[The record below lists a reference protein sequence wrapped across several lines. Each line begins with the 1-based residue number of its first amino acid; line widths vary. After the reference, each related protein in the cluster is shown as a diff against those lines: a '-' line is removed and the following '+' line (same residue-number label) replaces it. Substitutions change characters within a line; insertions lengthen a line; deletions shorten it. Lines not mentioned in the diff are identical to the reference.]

1 MQATFSVSHRFTISL
16 DYSSLTSQ
24 YAEQPRRN
32 YVNFIRKYTHLQ
44 KVSRK
49 SDHRGTA
56 AANML
61 ITLFHTRDP
70 RLIAH
75 QVGGRSVTNCASKGV
90 IDLLVTYPAGVLPSA
105 FTQTQLQL
113 RKT

>member
-1 MQATFSVSHRFTISL
+1 MNI
-16 DYSSLTSQ
+16 
-24 YAEQPRRN
+24 
-32 YVNFIRKYTHLQ
+32 IRKYTHLL

-49 SDHRGTA
+49 SDYRGAA

-70 RLIAH
+70 RLIAFH
-75 QVGGRSVTNCASKGV
+75 VGGRSVTNCAGKCV
-90 IDLLVTYPAGVLPSA
+90 IDFLVTCAAGVLPSA
-105 FTQTQLQL
+105 FIQVRLQL

>member
-1 MQATFSVSHRFTISL
+1 MQATFSVRHRFTISL

-32 YVNFIRKYTHLQ
+32 YVNIIRKYTHLQ
-44 KVSRK
+44 KVSGK

-56 AANML
+56 AANLL
-61 ITLFHTRDP
+61 ITLFHARDP
-70 RLIAH
+70 RLIAYH
-75 QVGGRSVTNCASKGV
+75 VGSRVTNCAGECV
-90 IDLLVTYPAGVLPSA
+90 IDLLVICAAGVLPSA
-105 FTQTQLQL
+105 FIQAQLQL

>member
-1 MQATFSVSHRFTISL
+1 MNI
-16 DYSSLTSQ
+16 
-24 YAEQPRRN
+24 
-32 YVNFIRKYTHLQ
+32 IRKYTHLQ

-49 SDHRGTA
+49 SDHLGAA

-70 RLIAH
+70 RLIAFH
-75 QVGGRSVTNCASKGV
+75 VGGRSVTNCAGKCV
-90 IDLLVTYPAGVLPSA
+90 IDFLVTCAAGVLPSA
-105 FTQTQLQL
+105 FIQVRLQL

>member
-32 YVNFIRKYTHLQ
+32 YVNIIRKYTHLQ

-61 ITLFHTRDP
+61 ITLFHARDP
-70 RLIAH
+70 RLIAYH
-75 QVGGRSVTNCASKGV
+75 VGSSSVTNCARKGV
-90 IDLLVTYPAGVLPSA
+90 INLLVTCAASVLPSA
-105 FTQTQLQL
+105 FI
-113 RKT
+113 

>member
-1 MQATFSVSHRFTISL
+1 MEVSQANRNSRHA
-16 DYSSLTSQ
+16 Q
-24 YAEQPRRN
+24 QPRRN
-32 YVNFIRKYTHLQ
+32 YVKIIRKYTHLL

-61 ITLFHTRDP
+61 ITLFHARDP
-70 RLIAH
+70 RLIAYH
-75 QVGGRSVTNCASKGV
+75 VGSRVTNCAGECV
-90 IDLLVTYPAGVLPSA
+90 IDLLVICAAGVLPSA
-105 FTQTQLQL
+105 FIQAQLQL

>member
-1 MQATFSVSHRFTISL
+1 MNI
-16 DYSSLTSQ
+16 
-24 YAEQPRRN
+24 
-32 YVNFIRKYTHLQ
+32 IRKYTHLQ

-61 ITLFHTRDP
+61 ITLFHTRDA
-70 RLIAH
+70 RLIACH
-75 QVGGRSVTNCASKGV
+75 VGGRSVTNCADKCV
-90 IDLLVTYPAGVLPSA
+90 IDLLVTCAAGAFPSTFIQA
-105 FTQTQLQL
+105 QLQL